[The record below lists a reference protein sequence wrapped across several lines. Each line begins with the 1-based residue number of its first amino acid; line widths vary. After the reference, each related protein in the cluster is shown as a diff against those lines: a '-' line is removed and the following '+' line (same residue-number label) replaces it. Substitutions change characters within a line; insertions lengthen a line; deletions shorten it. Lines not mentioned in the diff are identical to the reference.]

1 MNVINGYEALDHVD
15 VLFETVWRNKSIE
28 DNVDVL
34 FWTVCRNRSKEDNT
48 DILF

>member
-15 VLFETVWRNKSIE
+15 VLFETVCRNRSIE

-34 FWTVCRNRSKEDNT
+34 LWTVCRNRSIEDNI
-48 DILF
+48 DVLF